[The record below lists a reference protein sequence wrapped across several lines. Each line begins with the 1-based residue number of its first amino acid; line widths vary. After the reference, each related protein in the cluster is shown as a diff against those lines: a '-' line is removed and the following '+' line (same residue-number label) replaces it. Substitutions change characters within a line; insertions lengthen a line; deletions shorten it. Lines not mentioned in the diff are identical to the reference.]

1 MYQPCNDNSE
11 CDFAAELLRIDHVN
25 SILNKSPSYLKVVDV
40 VGTLTSFCAHLISN
54 INIAYNRAVCWGG
67 TGGWTG
73 QRTQLPNT
81 KLQWNVMKLY
91 TNTMSTL
98 ALFKDGTVIG
108 WQGSVLNY
116 GGSSSDQSKRVGG
129 YPKDVVQVIPSKSA
143 WAVMDIYGHVWTFGN
158 CEDAANAPLWIENP
172 FHDYARLKDLIP
184 WEEMFRGVIQVKTA
198 YMKNA
203 FAILKPSLEENRGY
217 RVAGSWGH
225 TDALMS
231 SQLQT
236 LLSNDVHSLYSNA
249 WSFAALMT
257 TGKIAVWGDNTK
269 GGNIDGESASLL
281 ESVSANVIKVFFTL
295 ESFAV
300 LKIDGSIIPWGG
312 DGGTISVVQG
322 GNSGTNMVTIGSDFT
337 GSKKRLNNCPLLKDG
352 FCKICTDTKTKNATC
367 TKIVCGTNKYNVDG
381 VFENGCEEG
390 CDVVAGGVCK
400 ACAEAKETCTEVL
413 CNENNFNIDGNAN
426 NGCEMGCDLI
436 TINSGTC
443 VACSDETTCTSI
455 LCDANKFNT
464 DNDIENGCE
473 EGCDVVAGG
482 VCEACAEAKET
493 CTEVL
498 CAENNFNV
506 DGNANNGCE
515 MGCDLITI
523 NGGTCVAC
531 SDETTCTSILC
542 DANKFNTDND
552 IENGCED
559 GCEVTQVIDGI
570 CTACSDASTC
580 TAFTLDQQKMSDIEA
595 EKINL
600 TNTVTIL
607 TSESNI
613 LVIERNK
620 LLVNT
625 SSLTLQR
632 NTCQNEK
639 RTVELKCQENKT
651 KLKDEMALVEGAK
664 ILIENDNAALASE
677 KTVLLEEKTVLIEEK
692 TVLLEEKTVLLE
704 EKRILAEE
712 KNTFMKGEQNKQ
724 KELELSINTVSSLQE
739 KIIELTEKLEKAT
752 TIDTTTTIT
761 TATTTK
767 SATEK
772 SSSIDTKEDKD
783 TAQRT
788 STTDIVGVP
797 SPAAL
802 KCGIAECDTLLVAQ
816 TGWDSGSML
825 VFGFGFFVYIVVL
838 TLAMVVILVN
848 RYKVKQKDQKLKE
861 RGGGGGVKVQP
872 KLSSS
877 PEQSESQRRLAQRLN
892 GEARPVQE
900 ELPSITRASRRRSRN
915 VEAAMV
921 TGGLEHL

>member
-367 TKIVCGTNKYNVDG
+367 TKIVCGTNKYDVDG

-413 CNENNFNIDGNAN
+413 CNENNFNI
-426 NGCEMGCDLI
+426 
-436 TINSGTC
+436 
-443 VACSDETTCTSI
+443 
-455 LCDANKFNT
+455 
-464 DNDIENGCE
+464 
-473 EGCDVVAGG
+473 
-482 VCEACAEAKET
+482 
-493 CTEVL
+493 
-498 CAENNFNV
+498 

>member
-473 EGCDVVAGG
+473 
-482 VCEACAEAKET
+482 
-493 CTEVL
+493 
-498 CAENNFNV
+498 
-506 DGNANNGCE
+506 
-515 MGCDLITI
+515 
-523 NGGTCVAC
+523 
-531 SDETTCTSILC
+531 
-542 DANKFNTDND
+542 
-552 IENGCED
+552 D

-639 RTVELKCQENKT
+639 RTVESSRVKCQENKT

-788 STTDIVGVP
+788 STTDIGVP